1 MGKASKGIP
10 RNTAAI
16 PAAFPICEARWSA
29 DIEHRGKA
37 ESVR

>member
-1 MGKASKGIP
+1 MGKARKGIP

-37 ESVR
+37 DSVR